1 MAVARFGWHHDPMGE
16 RTFDYS
22 ELVDQLRCHTTE
34 WLEAARVEAVRERR
48 RWRIRE
54 LAIVLV
60 LAERGE
66 VDDSVAGDDGV
77 SVRDVREP
85 RETARLL
92 DELPEIANAAH
103 NGELS
108 DEQ

>member
-1 MAVARFGWHHDPMGE
+1 MAVARFGWHHDPMIE

-48 RWRIRE
+48 RWRIQE
-54 LAIVLV
+54 LAIVL
-60 LAERGE
+60 E
-66 VDDSVAGDDGV
+66 VDESMAGDDGV
-77 SVRDVREP
+77 SVRDVRET

-92 DELPEIANAAH
+92 DERPEIAKAAH
-103 NGELS
+103 DGELS
-108 DEQ
+108 EEQLSAV